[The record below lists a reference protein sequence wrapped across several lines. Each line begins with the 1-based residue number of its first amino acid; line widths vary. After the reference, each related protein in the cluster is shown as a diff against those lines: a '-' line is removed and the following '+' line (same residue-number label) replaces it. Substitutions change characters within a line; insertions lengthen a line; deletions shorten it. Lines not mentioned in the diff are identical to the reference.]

1 MYAPLVL
8 RAYSNM
14 WSINKSIGDIN
25 QEYHSESKIHNTG
38 TEEVIFMI
46 LKKKKKHY
54 IVKLE
59 ST

>member
-1 MYAPLVL
+1 MK
-8 RAYSNM
+8 
-14 WSINKSIGDIN
+14 IIKSIGDIN
-25 QEYHSESKIHNTG
+25 QEYHSEVKYNTG